1 MTVKYSLI
9 QLRAST
15 VASLF
20 ASLATSLYVFNA
32 VAAETYSV
40 SNAQPVQTVVSVL
53 PEVQARMAIVSDSSW
68 TSADNSTFTGKVA
81 LKFAFRQSAPAS
93 SYAAYVRF
101 ERGARTF
108 WHMHPLGQTL
118 IVVEGTGLTQAIN
131 ADGTLGPVTA
141 VKPGDVVICPP
152 GITHWHGASPDSS
165 MTHLAISE
173 LDPKKSVVWKEAVSA
188 KSYVEGAKNALST
201 K

>member
-20 ASLATSLYVFNA
+20 ASLATSLCVFNA

-53 PEVQARMAIVSDSSW
+53 PEVQARMAIVFDSSW

-81 LKFAFRQSAPAS
+81 LKFAFRQSAPACRLCS
-93 SYAAYVRF
+93 F
-101 ERGARTF
+101 
-108 WHMHPLGQTL
+108 
-118 IVVEGTGLTQAIN
+118 
-131 ADGTLGPVTA
+131 
-141 VKPGDVVICPP
+141 
-152 GITHWHGASPDSS
+152 
-165 MTHLAISE
+165 
-173 LDPKKSVVWKEAVSA
+173 
-188 KSYVEGAKNALST
+188 
-201 K
+201 